1 VFQNLSPL
9 YIMHWLTTSLR
20 PYFLS
25 ALLLCGGP
33 TAATLLAAEPAR
45 PNFIVINIDDLGYGD
60 IGPFGSTT
68 KTPHLD
74 RMAAEGMKLTSH
86 YAAPVCSPSRA
97 ALLTGCYPKRSLP
110 IPHVLFP
117 ASAVGLHS
125 DEVTIAEILKEA
137 GYATGC
143 IGKWHLGDQLSM
155 LPTRQGF
162 DMYFGIPYSNDMG
175 PPGDGSKSN
184 PGRPMPMPGA
194 QKKKN
199 AEAKNA
205 AKNKVGQKKAAAGGR
220 SETGITGAA
229 QPPLPLVENEQV
241 IERVRAAE
249 QTTLTERYTDQ
260 AVKFIREHQ
269 DQPFFLYLPHTAVHF
284 PLYPPESYRG
294 KSGGD
299 LLEDWVLEVDVCV
312 GRVLDTLREL
322 KLDGRTLVIFTSDN
336 GGSLPHGSNNG
347 PLRGS
352 KGSTFE
358 GGIRTP
364 TIAWWPGH
372 VPAGTSTAAITSMM
386 DILPTLA
393 ARAGAKVPADRRID
407 GVDQWPVLSGQ
418 AGEKPPRDHFFY
430 FRGLA
435 LEAVRSGPWKLR
447 LVPAGQGANAAQRAE
462 PFQPQLYNLDDD
474 LGEMTDIAAKHPD
487 VVERL
492 TALAAT
498 MKDDLGW
505 TGLGPGC
512 RPLGRVDNP
521 LPMISADGIV
531 RADAAGSQ
539 RAFP

>member
-1 VFQNLSPL
+1 
-9 YIMHWLTTSLR
+9 MWLLGVTT
-20 PYFLS
+20 
-25 ALLLCGGP
+25 AE
-33 TAATLLAAEPAR
+33 TLIAAEQGPPAAAR

-60 IGPFGSTT
+60 IGPYGSPT

-117 ASAVGLHS
+117 ASAVGLHP

-143 IGKWHLGDQLSM
+143 IGKWHLGDQLTM

-162 DMYFGIPYSNDMG
+162 DTYFGIPYSNDMG

-184 PGRPMPMPGA
+184 PGRPLPMPGA
-194 QKKKN
+194 AQNKKPG
-199 AEAKNA
+199 AKKA
-205 AKNKVGQKKAAAGGR
+205 AQNKAGQKKAAAGR

-249 QTTLTERYTDQ
+249 QTTLTERYTDR
-260 AVKFIREHQ
+260 AVQFIRDHQ
-269 DQPFFLYLPHTAVHF
+269 EQPFFLYLPHTAVHF
-284 PLYPPESYRG
+284 PLYPPEAYRG

-299 LLEDWVLEVDVCV
+299 LLEDWVLEVDACV
-312 GRVLDTLREL
+312 GRVLETLREL

-336 GGSLPHGSNNG
+336 GGSLPHGSSNG

-364 TIAWWPGH
+364 TIAWWPGK

-393 ARAGAKVPADRRID
+393 GRAGAKVPADRKID
-407 GVDQWPVLSGQ
+407 GIDQWPVLSGQ
-418 AGEKPPRDHFFY
+418 AAEKPPRDHFFY

-462 PFQPQLYNLDDD
+462 PFQPQLYNLEDD
-474 LGEMTDIAAKHPD
+474 LGESTDVAAKHPD

-505 TGLGPGC
+505 EGLGKGC
-512 RPLGRVDNP
+512 RPLGRVENP
-521 LPMISADGIV
+521 LPLISADGTV